1 MQYWQQYSDVQIH
14 PGAFLLDLTGDLRP
28 RTHVLAGPV
37 TDFLKSQCPQFLLL
51 TAVGFQINVF
61 LALAICG
68 TVLAGIQLIIAAT
81 GASAVHNDYDVYFG
95 HDSAVRMI
103 RNGSAIASRKLEV
116 KCRSSFWI
124 TVAEF
129 CTTCYVMIVTFGP
142 SEVFGSAPD
151 ALTFDLHGRLGL
163 KKPSVCYL
171 LNTRTV

>member
-1 MQYWQQYSDVQIH
+1 M
-14 PGAFLLDLTGDLRP
+14 
-28 RTHVLAGPV
+28 LAGPV

-116 KCRSSFWI
+116 KCRSSF
-124 TVAEF
+124 
-129 CTTCYVMIVTFGP
+129 
-142 SEVFGSAPD
+142 
-151 ALTFDLHGRLGL
+151 
-163 KKPSVCYL
+163 
-171 LNTRTV
+171 